1 MSFFGDAVSHGQVN
15 RPPQSSGSSLLE
27 SSHSTAIRAGS
38 SFYRD
43 TRMRGA
49 PSSHS
54 LRPSQHEHPAPQFQ
68 LRTIHAAAHHA
79 VRAAK
84 RPAGVTMGAVRQSDP
99 SECPR
104 VCGWVSSWCVAL
116 TCGRRSGAPIVER
129 DPYAGTSLAFHDN
142 PVLSAPGVDSLV
154 TDKPSL
160 RSDYH
165 VRSVPEVAILAP
177 SRPGSGQSVTSSAPS
192 VIDTSRWGNFFHER
206 ARDAAIETYIDK
218 ASSMAMQTKDFRTYV
233 ATRGRC
239 ASLSSRAGLT
249 CLRTLHPTR
258 SYSSLKSARQGKA
271 GWQRRIRAQSAG
283 VRRPS
288 AAGRRSRPRTAT
300 LARSEG
306 STRKLRSRA
315 RPTSAATTGGRQPRR
330 RPKSGVPLSRR
341 RSAGATTTARRERAS
356 GRDEDVS
363 GITAEVEVAPPSIPD
378 ALLQAWNHGSVDAAP
393 PRMDLSLRPE
403 SDSGGGSHQ
412 GKPPRVRV
420 CIVHMPLCESGLSA
434 FMLVCSR
441 CLSSAATVART
452 GSVHGNLAVA

>member
-1 MSFFGDAVSHGQVN
+1 M
-15 RPPQSSGSSLLE
+15 
-27 SSHSTAIRAGS
+27 
-38 SFYRD
+38 
-43 TRMRGA
+43 
-49 PSSHS
+49 
-54 LRPSQHEHPAPQFQ
+54 
-68 LRTIHAAAHHA
+68 
-79 VRAAK
+79 
-84 RPAGVTMGAVRQSDP
+84 
-99 SECPR
+99 
-104 VCGWVSSWCVAL
+104 
-116 TCGRRSGAPIVER
+116 TCGRSGAPIVER

-288 AAGRRSRPRTAT
+288 AAGRRSRPA
-300 LARSEG
+300 
-306 STRKLRSRA
+306 
-315 RPTSAATTGGRQPRR
+315 QP
-330 RPKSGVPLSRR
+330 P
-341 RSAGATTTARRERAS
+341 
-356 GRDEDVS
+356 
-363 GITAEVEVAPPSIPD
+363 
-378 ALLQAWNHGSVDAAP
+378 
-393 PRMDLSLRPE
+393 
-403 SDSGGGSHQ
+403 
-412 GKPPRVRV
+412 
-420 CIVHMPLCESGLSA
+420 
-434 FMLVCSR
+434 
-441 CLSSAATVART
+441 
-452 GSVHGNLAVA
+452 